1 MSIRLMSISMANR
14 WEEIDR
20 ERRRRRR
27 RRRRTRRTIDPKID
41 VEYTARFVFEPR
53 TYQEITFDQ
62 KIEVFFSEQKLR
74 LKRM

>member
-27 RRRRTRRTIDPKID
+27 IDPKND

>member
-20 ERRRRRR
+20 ER

>member
-20 ERRRRRR
+20 ERRRRR
-27 RRRRTRRTIDPKID
+27 TRRTIDPKND